1 MDENAYPL
9 RHDTHMTE
17 SAAKNILRSAIPSG
31 WMLRELSEND
41 YGIDF
46 QLEFTSPGNRV
57 TGQIA
62 GIQLKG
68 TATGSMSSQGS
79 HSVSVNRSTLNLWR
93 SYEAPVLLV
102 LVDTVSC
109 MIYSKSVEHEIRRE
123 PDRYIKG
130 NSESLSF
137 LFTSADLLTRGKAL
151 AGYQVGKILRIM
163 DHDLPSVLH
172 IHRDFVKLFWR
183 YRRDGHMPVDG
194 DGSFSVENIGM
205 HKYERQLRSVY
216 SRMQKLSHLLGIRWN
231 VATVEE
237 IIRNEKWNSYDGDEM
252 MEHHFT
258 SILDKLDV
266 QFQSIQV
273 EVQRIVG
280 AYKRFWE
287 MAEPELVYF
296 SLNLFPM
303 LSKLTWDERQKYLFD

>member
-9 RHDTHMTE
+9 RHDTHVTDN
-17 SAAKNILRSAIPSG
+17 AAKSILRSALPPG

-46 QLEFTSPGNRV
+46 QLEFTSLGNRV

-68 TATGSMSSQGS
+68 TSTGNMSSQGS
-79 HSVSVNRSTLNLWR
+79 HNVSVKRSTLNLWR
-93 SYEAPVLLV
+93 NYEAPVLIV
-102 LVDTVSC
+102 LVDTVSR
-109 MIYSKSVEHEIRRE
+109 MIYSKSIEHEIRRE
-123 PDRYIKG
+123 PEKYIKG

-137 LFTSADLLTRGKAL
+137 LFTSSDLLNTNKAITDYRAGKN
-151 AGYQVGKILRIM
+151 LRSM
-163 DHDLPSVLH
+163 DHDLPSVMH
-172 IHRDFVKLFWR
+172 VHRDFVKLFRR

-194 DGSFSVENIGM
+194 DGSFDVDNVGK
-205 HKYERQLRSVY
+205 HKYERQLRGVY
-216 SRMQKLSHLLGIRWN
+216 SRMQKLSCLLDIRWN

-237 IIRNEKWNSYDGDEM
+237 IIRTEKWNSYEGDEM

-266 QFQSIQV
+266 QFQSILV
-273 EVQRIVG
+273 EVQRIVE
-280 AYKRFWE
+280 AYKRYWGVTD
-287 MAEPELVYF
+287 PELVHF
-296 SLNLFPM
+296 SLKYWPM
-303 LSKLTWDERQKYLFD
+303 LSKLTWDERRKYLCD